1 MIARVSA
8 PDGVIRFVALCDA
21 GGEWCLIAE
30 SDPGKRDV
38 IEAAQLCAE
47 HLHGTITRARA
58 AAYKARDSYQA
69 GRSETAA
76 TYLDLAC
83 EHLDV
88 ANGNAARLL
97 DEPGPDDVLDASIEL
112 AEPAETATALFVRR
126 VIALSAA
133 CTHETGQPVEAWALL
148 LVAHAFEDMAQERST
163 ERPDH
168 VFLRFVGECRARA
181 ELMTGQ
187 RITRQGIEHA
197 IDMLRRL
204 LDDVKPA
211 NDNGP
216 DHGSENGESA

>member
-8 PDGVIRFVALCDA
+8 PDGTIAYVALCDA

-30 SDPGKRDV
+30 SEPGKRD
-38 IEAAQLCAE
+38 IFEAAQRCAN

-58 AAYKARDSYQA
+58 AAYKARDSYQE
-69 GRSETAA
+69 GRAETAA

-88 ANGNAARLL
+88 ANGNATRLL
-97 DEPGPDDVLDASIEL
+97 DEPGPDDVLDESIEL
-112 AEPAETATALFVRR
+112 AEPAQTATALFVRR

-148 LVAHAFEDMAQERST
+148 LVAHAFEDMAQERNT
-163 ERPDH
+163 ERPDR

-204 LDDVKPA
+204 LDDDAPA

-216 DHGSENGESA
+216 NHEAENGGNT

>member
-1 MIARVSA
+1 MIARVNA
-8 PDGVIRFVALCDA
+8 PDGAIRYVALCDA
-21 GGEWCLIAE
+21 GGEWCLIE
-30 SDPGKRDV
+30 ENEPGKRDV

-58 AAYKARDSYQA
+58 AAYKARDSYHE

-76 TYLDLAC
+76 IYLDLAC

-97 DEPGPDDVLDASIEL
+97 DEPGPDDVLDESIEL
-112 AEPAETATALFVRR
+112 AEPAQTATALFVRR
-126 VIALSAA
+126 VIALSAE
-133 CTHETGQPVEAWALL
+133 CTQETGQPVEAWALL

-181 ELMTGQ
+181 EFITGQ

-204 LDDVKPA
+204 LDSEPA
-211 NDNGP
+211 NNNGP
-216 DHGSENGESA
+216 SHEAENGGNP

>member
-1 MIARVSA
+1 MIARVNA
-8 PDGVIRFVALCDA
+8 PDGAIRFVALCDA

-30 SDPGKRDV
+30 DDPGKRDV
-38 IEAAQLCAE
+38 MEAAQLCAE
-47 HLHGTITRARA
+47 HLHGTITRART
-58 AAYKARDSYQA
+58 AAYKARDSYQE

-83 EHLDV
+83 EHLDA
-88 ANGNAARLL
+88 ANTNAARLL
-97 DEPGPDDVLDASIEL
+97 DHAGLDDYLEEGIEL
-112 AEPAETATALFVRR
+112 AEPADTATALFVRR
-126 VIALSAA
+126 VIALSAE

-148 LVAHAFEDMAQERST
+148 LVAHAFEDMAQERNT
-163 ERPDH
+163 ERPDR

-197 IDMLRRL
+197 IDMLRCL

>member
-8 PDGVIRFVALCDA
+8 PDGAIRYVALCDA

-30 SDPGKRDV
+30 DDPGKRDV

-58 AAYKARDSYQA
+58 AAYKARDSYQQ

-76 TYLDLAC
+76 TYLDLVC

-97 DEPGPDDVLDASIEL
+97 DEPGPDDALDESVQL
-112 AEPAETATALFVRR
+112 AEPAENATALFVCR
-126 VIALSAA
+126 VIALSAE
-133 CTHETGQPVEAWALL
+133 CTHETGQSVEPWALMTI
-148 LVAHAFEDMAQERST
+148 AHAFEAMAQENNT
-163 ERPDH
+163 ERADH
-168 VFLRFVGECRARA
+168 VFLRFVSESQARA
-181 ELMTGQ
+181 ELVTGQ

-197 IDMLRRL
+197 IEMLRGL
-204 LDDVKPA
+204 LDDVEPA
-211 NDNGP
+211 NENSPNHDG
-216 DHGSENGESA
+216 GSA

>member
-1 MIARVSA
+1 MIARVNA
-8 PDGVIRFVALCDA
+8 PDGAIRYVALCDA
-21 GGEWCLIAE
+21 GGEWCLIEE

-58 AAYKARDSYQA
+58 AAYKARDSYQQC
-69 GRSETAA
+69 RSETAA
-76 TYLDLAC
+76 IYLDLAC

-148 LVAHAFEDMAQERST
+148 LVAHAFEDMAQERNT

-181 ELMTGQ
+181 ELITGQ
-187 RITRQGIEHA
+187 RITRQGVEHA

-204 LDDVKPA
+204 LDSEPA
-211 NDNGP
+211 NNNGP
-216 DHGSENGESA
+216 SHETENGGNP